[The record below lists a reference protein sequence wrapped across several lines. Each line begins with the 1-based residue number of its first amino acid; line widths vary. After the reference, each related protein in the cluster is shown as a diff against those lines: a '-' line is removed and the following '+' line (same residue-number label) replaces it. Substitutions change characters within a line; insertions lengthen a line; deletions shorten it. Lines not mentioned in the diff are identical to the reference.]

1 MIRVKLWL
9 LTPNF
14 HGCPIN
20 YNLWRNKLVWDF
32 VGKNLRRFI
41 NGLLISAQILQRS
54 AYILLGRL
62 SFLVINS
69 CSWYF
74 SFKGAHSRTGDG
86 QVFSVSHVIKHPSF
100 SMQHLRHDVAVLKL
114 ASPATLGGKI
124 NTICLPSHGSRVT
137 PGTTCYVTGKVFVF
151 RYIKRCF
158 FNLVPSADWAYAVC
172 NMFQLPAFMW
182 RHYIPKKKKY
192 QSFWSFS
199 STGCS
204 SL

>member
-54 AYILLGRL
+54 AYILLRRL

-114 ASPATLGGKI
+114 ARPATLGGKI
-124 NTICLPSHGSRVT
+124 NTICLPSHGSRVSQ
-137 PGTTCYVTGKVFVF
+137 GAQCYVTGKIFITMNLFSLLSCQSKTSPPYPIWKRLVYLVLKF
-151 RYIKRCF
+151 RI
-158 FNLVPSADWAYAVC
+158 L
-172 NMFQLPAFMW
+172 
-182 RHYIPKKKKY
+182 
-192 QSFWSFS
+192 
-199 STGCS
+199 STS
-204 SL
+204 Y